1 MKKALLIGA
10 NGQLGTDIL
19 KVFQNVEVIP
29 LIHND
34 IEISDYTL
42 SKKIIEKFQPEIV
55 INTAAYHNVLECEKN
70 PVKTFMV
77 NSVGAKNLAQIC
89 RDNQIKLVYMSTDY
103 VFDGQNR
110 TPYTEEDTPNP
121 LNVYGISRL
130 AGEFL
135 SKTTEKYYVIRVSS
149 LFGKSGCRAKK
160 GMNFVK
166 TMLHLAKSRESVQV
180 TANVICSPSYTFDIA
195 LKLKEMLDNDLPSGL
210 YHIANSGYCSW
221 YEFAVEIFSQIGSNI
236 IVEKKNETEELEGV
250 KRPLFSPIASLELE
264 PLRHWKEALKSYL
277 QEENS

>member
-1 MKKALLIGA
+1 MKKVLLIGA
-10 NGQLGTDIL
+10 NGQLGTDIV

-89 RDNQIKLVYMSTDY
+89 RDNQIRLVYMSTDY
-103 VFDGQNR
+103 VFDGQKS

-121 LNVYGISRL
+121 LNVYGISKL

-180 TANVICSPSYTFDIA
+180 TSNVICSPTYTFDIA